1 MKQQPQIRPGFELYE
16 AANFIEL
23 RQAPELQIVQVAQG
37 FAGPFRL
44 RQLFQHSH
52 RPPRRATDHLRT
64 EAAEQ
69 APDNRSLLRPLDEF
83 LHVGG

>member
-1 MKQQPQIRPGFELYE
+1 
-16 AANFIEL
+16 
-23 RQAPELQIVQVAQG
+23 VQVAQG